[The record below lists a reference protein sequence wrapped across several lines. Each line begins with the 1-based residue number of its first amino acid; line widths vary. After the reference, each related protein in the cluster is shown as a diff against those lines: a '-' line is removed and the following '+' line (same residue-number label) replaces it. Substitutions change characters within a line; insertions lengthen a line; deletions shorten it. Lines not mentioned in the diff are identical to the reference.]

1 MDLSLVNSK
10 LRWRS
15 GTGVAGW
22 QVAPYGELMLR
33 SGAAAEIV
41 DLLLAKLR
49 YTAAEITAVLLAK
62 LHCTVAGIV
71 ALLRSSDYRSA
82 RRNERNAL

>member
-1 MDLSLVNSK
+1 MA
-10 LRWRS
+10 RRRH
-15 GTGVAGW
+15 
-22 QVAPYGELMLR
+22 VAPFGELLLR

-49 YTAAEITAVLLAK
+49 YAAAEIVAVLLAK
-62 LHCTVAGIV
+62 LHCTAAGIV

-82 RRNERNAL
+82 RRNERDPL